1 MKSNRSFLVSKGRIE
16 SGMVLTSSRMFCAKT
31 LFVNANPINVYMSV
45 RFIFFVYCVFAKL
58 QKWGVKNEING
69 YKRMLG
75 GGTLI

>member
-45 RFIFFVYCVFAKL
+45 RFIFFGLLRFCKVTEMGRKKRK
-58 QKWGVKNEING
+58 KW
-69 YKRMLG
+69 L
-75 GGTLI
+75 

>member
-45 RFIFFVYCVFAKL
+45 RFIFCLLRFCKVTEMGRKKRK
-58 QKWGVKNEING
+58 KW
-69 YKRMLG
+69 L
-75 GGTLI
+75 

>member
-45 RFIFFVYCVFAKL
+45 RFIFLFIAFL
-58 QKWGVKNEING
+58 QSYRNG
-69 YKRMLG
+69 A
-75 GGTLI
+75 

>member
-45 RFIFFVYCVFAKL
+45 RFIFFFGLLRFCKVTEMGRKKRK
-58 QKWGVKNEING
+58 KW
-69 YKRMLG
+69 L
-75 GGTLI
+75 